1 MSWGRAFSGPKGRQ
15 RAETDRM
22 RHYRLIALIVSLGT
36 VLFSFGCGGGVG
48 DDPYGQQLI
57 GPTGIVSGRVLD
69 NGLIASGRVA
79 ATAPTGQPL
88 SGASIWIEELPDRR
102 TVSSSDG
109 RFTIDNLPVGSTYHL
124 IVRHDDTSRGL
135 FRSRSEGIALNDQQR
150 ERRLDLGIRR
160 ADRAVTMIVRDSEGN
175 PMTGGTVTFWGETQ
189 IADSQGRVMV
199 QMPADTSL
207 DILAAA
213 PGKDPVTIPV
223 IFEADSQEEIA
234 IGLQPTGSG
243 NRPPLVRL
251 AAGSSV
257 RVARNGELSLT
268 ATASDP
274 DGDTLSYLWR
284 GTAGAYVSSGTTQ
297 AAARWRAPDFDTT
310 ASVSVEVADG
320 RGGRSHA
327 VLGVTVGAGGTNRAP
342 VASILASGTRIEYAT
357 GVRLTAQ
364 VSDPDGDAVNCIW
377 RADRGSLQVSTGTTT
392 VWTSP
397 STSGAAT
404 VSLEAGD
411 SLGASTTTRLV
422 ITVLAPNSAPT
433 LTISATGTS
442 VLPNTGVTLTAR
454 GNDVDG
460 DPLSYA
466 WSASGGT
473 LSAVSGPSVLWHGPA
488 TESVATI
495 TCLANDGRGGTAN
508 ATYVFNISASPNNA
522 PAISVSASRVV
533 TAEGVNVSVLAT
545 GYDVDGDSLT
555 YRWTATGG
563 SFADTAAA
571 RTSWLPGVG
580 SQTYTL
586 ACAARDARGS
596 VATATIQVRVMETAR
611 LDVGN
616 VQHIGLAG
624 SGREIALTT
633 PSGQGKFG
641 VLVYSLDRAGANHS
655 FDVNGGGT
663 VLPSVSA
670 APAFSVIRPGF
681 PTGQAAIDA
690 VMRRKA
696 AESPYRLSATTGVRP
711 SVRASEANVGDI
723 HAFKVYSSSGYQ
735 TRSARLAVIGAKC
748 KVFID
753 QNEAGGYSPAGVTDA
768 MMTEFANEFDSRIWS
783 FINDN
788 YGSPSNMT
796 GDGKV
801 TILFTPL
808 VNVFGAAGFFD
819 PTDLMPGDTDSNKRD
834 MFNMWVFDSRDGFTT
849 AGWKEATTQTL
860 VHEFQHLVNTWAH
873 MQNHVGEEA
882 VWLNEGLSVGAEV
895 RYSNAPDS
903 RFDSYAEIPERLP
916 LTVWPYAATVANYGC
931 VGLFAHHLYERLGG
945 SAIRSMVQSTSSG
958 TANIEAH
965 SGGKAFDQLLREWGV
980 AMYRNNTG
988 LTGMATD
995 YQMDVALDGLKKAQ
1009 KNFGSAFSGNV
1020 YGTAWRFIEYLPPTG
1035 YADPFTTIRISDPG
1049 NGTIAFSIVRI
1060 QSP

>member
-1 MSWGRAFSGPKGRQ
+1 MRQ
-15 RAETDRM
+15 
-22 RHYRLIALIVSLGT
+22 YRLIALVVSLGA
-36 VLFSFGCGGGVG
+36 VLLSYGCGGGVG
-48 DDPYGQQLI
+48 DDSYGQTLI
-57 GPTGIVSGRVLD
+57 GSTGIVSGRVLD
-69 NGLIASGRVA
+69 NGLIASDRGA
-79 ATAPTGQPL
+79 AAAPTGQPL
-88 SGASIWIEELPDRR
+88 SGASIWIEERPDRR

-124 IVRHDDTSRGL
+124 VVRHDDTSRGL
-135 FRSRSEGIALNDQQR
+135 FRSRSEGIALNEQQR
-150 ERRLDLGIRR
+150 ERQLDIGIRR

-189 IADSQGRVMV
+189 TVDPQGHVTV

-207 DILAAA
+207 DILTAA

-223 IFEADSQEEIA
+223 TFEANAQEEIA
-234 IGLQPTGSG
+234 IGLQTTGSD

-257 RVARNGELSLT
+257 RIARNGELSLT

-297 AAARWRAPDFDTT
+297 TTARWRAPDFDTT

-342 VASILASGTRIEYAT
+342 VAAILASGTRIEYAT

-377 RADRGSLQVSTGTTT
+377 RADRGSLQASTGSTA

-404 VSLEAGD
+404 ISLEAGD

-422 ITVLAPNSAPT
+422 IAVLAPNSAPT

-442 VLPNTGVTLTAR
+442 VLPNTGVTLTAQ
-454 GNDVDG
+454 GSDVDG

-473 LSAVSGPSVLWHGPA
+473 LTGVSGPSVLWHGPA

-495 TCLANDGRGGTAN
+495 TCLANDGRGGTTN
-508 ATYVFNISASPNNA
+508 ATYVFNISSSPNNA
-522 PAISVSASRVV
+522 PAISVSVSRVV

-545 GYDVDGDSLT
+545 GYDADGDPLT
-555 YRWTATGG
+555 YRWKATGG

-571 RTSWLPGVG
+571 RTSWVPGVG
-580 SQTYTL
+580 SQAYTL
-586 ACAARDARGS
+586 SCEARDSRGCA
-596 VATATIQVRVMETAR
+596 ATATVQVRVMETAR
-611 LDVGN
+611 LDVGG
-616 VQHIGLAG
+616 VQHFGLAG

-641 VLVYSLDRAGANHS
+641 VLVSSLDRTGTNHS

-663 VLPSVSA
+663 ILPAVSGV
-670 APAFSVIRPGF
+670 PAFSAIRPGF
-681 PTGQAAIDA
+681 PAGQATVDA

-696 AESPYRLSATTGVRP
+696 AESPYRLSGTSGARL
-711 SVRASEANVGDI
+711 SIRASEANVGDM
-723 HAFKVYSSSGYQ
+723 HTFKVYSSSGYQ
-735 TRSARLAVIGAKC
+735 ERSARLAVIGTKC

-753 QNEAGGYSPAGVTDA
+753 QNEAGGYSPTAVTDA
-768 MMTEFANEFDSRIWS
+768 MMTEFANEFDSQIWS

-788 YGSPSNMT
+788 YGSPSNLA
-796 GDGKV
+796 DDDRV
-801 TILFTPL
+801 TILFTPI
-808 VNVFGAAGFFD
+808 VNSIGAAGFFD
-819 PTDLMPGDTDSNKRD
+819 PTDLMTGDSHSNNRD
-834 MFNMWVFDSRDGFTT
+834 MFNMWIYAPKDGYTLDW
-849 AGWKEATTQTL
+849 WKEATRLTL

-873 MQNHVGEEA
+873 MQKNIDEEA

-895 RYSNAPDS
+895 RYSNARDD
-903 RFDSYAEIPERLP
+903 RFDAYSERPELIP
-916 LTVWPYAATVANYGC
+916 LTEWPYDATVANYGC
-931 VGLFAHHLYERLGG
+931 VGLFAHHLYERFGG
-945 SAIRSMVQSTSSG
+945 VAIRSMVQSTSRG
-958 TANIEAH
+958 TANVEAH
-965 SGGKAFDQLLREWGV
+965 SGGTSFDQLFREWGV
-980 AMYRNNTG
+980 AMYRDNKG
-988 LTGMATD
+988 
-995 YQMDVALDGLKKAQ
+995 LDGTAADYRLDVGLDRLKKAQ
-1009 KNFGSAFSGNV
+1009 KNFGMAFSGDV
-1020 YGTAWRFIEYLPPTG
+1020 LGTAWRFIEYLPSNG
-1035 YADPFTTIRISDPG
+1035 YADQFTTIRVSDPG
-1049 NGTIAFSIVRI
+1049 NGGIAFSVVRI
-1060 QSP
+1060 QN